1 MRISDWSSDVCSSD
15 LYEVTTVR
23 EGAVSQAVW
32 WSMFPTYDTIPRPWK
47 PLAANVATLLA
58 MQRNHK
64 GAAFSPWGP
73 SPVTILRTATGSP
86 YNFVFHDMSDPGN
99 KEPLGHMLVIG
110 PSGSGKT
117 VTVSWLAMMAMRYPE
132 LRVFFFD
139 RFYGTEVVTRMAGGN
154 YVRFDDASCAMN
166 PLQMELN
173 PRTRDFLATWLKQIG
188 RAHV

>member
-1 MRISDWSSDVCSSD
+1 
-15 LYEVTTVR
+15 
-23 EGAVSQAVW
+23 
-32 WSMFPTYDTIPRPWK
+32 
-47 PLAANVATLLA
+47 
-58 MQRNHK
+58 
-64 GAAFSPWGP
+64 
-73 SPVTILRTATGSP
+73 
-86 YNFVFHDMSDPGN
+86 MSDPEK

-139 RFYGTEVVTRMAGGN
+139 RFYGTEVVTRMADGN

-173 PRTRDFLATWLKQIG
+173 PRKRNFLGTLLNVLTDLTEERQSD
-188 RAHV
+188 V